1 MNINSKNFFSIAKIA
16 TGGGLLKL
24 DKPSYK
30 RQQTLKNKY
39 TFTSGGIK

>member
-1 MNINSKNFFSIAKIA
+1 MNKKMKDFFPIAEIA

-24 DKPSYK
+24 DRPSYK
-30 RQQTLKNKY
+30 RQKTLKNKY